1 MRNQPVTQFWKNAL
15 QSLPVGVRARYAADF
30 AAAER
35 WELRLGSL
43 IEAWSFAK
51 HAISRAFPAPRSA
64 H

>member
-1 MRNQPVTQFWKNAL
+1 MRNQLRTAFWKNAL
-15 QSLPVGVRARYAADF
+15 EQLPAGVQARHVHDF
-30 AAAER
+30 EAAER

-51 HAISRAFPAPRSA
+51 HAVSRVFQAPRSA

>member
-15 QSLPVGVRARYAADF
+15 ESLPAGVRARYAADF

-51 HAISRAFPAPRSA
+51 HAISRVFQAPRSA